1 MRIYHLYNAIIL
13 IAVVSQFTDSF
24 VFRLRRR
31 NGIIIAKPTSLS
43 NLPIEFDDDHNSNI
57 DIDVTTSD
65 TTTLEYD
72 IPTLKNVKYRINQ
85 IIEPSKIA
93 AIKLRHIAVATQD
106 LAQECKTLITSGAAT
121 FEKLAESLSLCTET
135 KFKGG
140 ESSWLSMTPGK
151 ERDESKSLNFGPI
164 PIELVNTAIY
174 MNKGD
179 IAVVRSLPVDNNNP
193 NPETETERLPAQVSD
208 SVVLPETWHVVQL
221 IDVEMKLS
229 ISTIQR
235 RRENF
240 LNLKGNFPTSRSSSS
255 STSANEEN
263 SSSELTYF
271 MDTMGCQMNVADSE
285 RMEAQLTHL
294 GFKPTNDSSVA
305 NLVVLNTCSVR
316 DHAEQK
322 VYSYIGPHA
331 LRKRKGE
338 DVSIVVAG
346 CVAQQEGEVLARRFP
361 EVDIVMGPQYANRL
375 GELIESVA
383 GGGEQV
389 VATEPI
395 YQMEDTLKS
404 QRSSDI
410 SAFVNVIYGC
420 NERCT
425 FCVVPT
431 TRGVEQSRTKEA
443 VVGEIR
449 DLARQGFRE
458 VTLLGQNVD
467 AWGR

>member
-1 MRIYHLYNAIIL
+1 MKIYPHSVFALL
-13 IAVVSQFTDSF
+13 VTIASKFTDSF
-24 VFRLRRR
+24 VFSLRTKATKSSLTNLR
-31 NGIIIAKPTSLS
+31 LS
-43 NLPIEFDDDHNSNI
+43 NTPKEIDSYDI
-57 DIDVTTSD
+57 DIQP
-65 TTTLEYD
+65 EYPVEFD

-93 AIKLRHIAVATQD
+93 AIKLRHISVATQD
-106 LAQECKTLITSGAAT
+106 LAQECKTLIISGAST
-121 FEKLAESLSLCTET
+121 FEKLAESLSMCTET

-151 ERDESKSLNFGPI
+151 DKNGESTSLNFGPI
-164 PIELVNTAIY
+164 PPELVNTAMY

-179 IAVVRSLPVDNNNP
+179 IVVVRC
-193 NPETETERLPAQVSD
+193 LPADELDGSE
-208 SVVLPETWHVVQL
+208 SSRPETWHVVQL

-229 ISTIQR
+229 ISTIKR

-240 LNLKGNFPTSRSSSS
+240 LSLKGVSATSPN
-255 STSANEEN
+255 AAKGGEM
-263 SSSELTYF
+263 TYF

-294 GFKPTNDSSVA
+294 GFKPTNDSSIA
-305 NLVVLNTCSVR
+305 NIVVLNTCSVR

-383 GGGEQV
+383 GGGEQI

-443 VVGEIR
+443 VVEEIR